1 MEQAAVVA
9 IGLDPATSRE
19 IKRHSG
25 WFIALGVALIVLGV
39 IALGAVGLVT
49 LASVVLFGWLL
60 VFGGIMHGVH
70 AFRVHPWGGFTR
82 HLLGGVLSLVV
93 GLLMVAN
100 PAAGALS
107 LTLLLAAFFMVGG
120 IFRIVAA
127 VSFRFPGR
135 GWAVFGGLVTLVL
148 GAMIWSEWPTSSIW
162 VIGTFVGIDLI
173 FDGWSLVMTGMAA
186 RQLPA

>member
-1 MEQAAVVA
+1 
-9 IGLDPATSRE
+9 
-19 IKRHSG
+19 
-25 WFIALGVALIVLGV
+25 
-39 IALGAVGLVT
+39 
-49 LASVVLFGWLL
+49 
-60 VFGGIMHGVH
+60 
-70 AFRVHPWGGFTR
+70 
-82 HLLGGVLSLVV
+82 
-93 GLLMVAN
+93 MVAN

-120 IFRIVAA
+120 ILRIVAA